1 MNLQDKKI
9 ETDFFYMRVLNH
21 YIDEIFPKLKS
32 SEVLILLLVL
42 RKTIGWRKKWDR
54 ISFSQFQKLCGLASE
69 SITNGVEKLEK
80 LGLIEVERPGS
91 GKTNIY
97 RLILDAKFTEKEK
110 QIIESTSKIEVPETK
125 STSKIEVP
133 ETKSTSK
140 IEVPQKS
147 KYFENRSNN
156 NIIIDNNSDSS
167 KLTSCE
173 KISAAREEAS
183 HIENK
188 SEERKK
194 PETSSSFDK
203 IANSSEDSSGSR
215 DSKPKKNKEV
225 FDSGKAETFNSGEV
239 DFMPNEKVFSK
250 SFIPVDLSKE
260 AAYMAN
266 IQKIINSGGELSGN
280 QILSVFRKKYG
291 DAGLGSYLILKQHR
305 VKMKAFLVDL
315 KTCKMLQITDYYIR
329 NYKGIHKE
337 CNISSDKPSVD
348 ILLSSYMNHFIS
360 KALNEDVKKK
370 EIDPNNL
377 GIPEKFRDVVTAAG
391 SW

>member
-1 MNLQDKKI
+1 MI
-9 ETDFFYMRVLNH
+9 E
-21 YIDEIFPKLKS
+21 P
-32 SEVLILLLVL
+32 
-42 RKTIGWRKKWDR
+42 
-54 ISFSQFQKLCGLASE
+54 
-69 SITNGVEKLEK
+69 SITTQIGGYLLDFKDAGIIIKVTR
-80 LGLIEVERPGS
+80 LGNQ
-91 GKTNIY
+91 KTNVFEFIQGTLLSSVPKSELHHSVGY
-97 RLILDAKFTEKEK
+97 TTELGTLLSSCTIK
-110 QIIESTSKIEVPETK
+110 
-125 STSKIEVP
+125 
-133 ETKSTSK
+133 
-140 IEVPQKS
+140 
-147 KYFENRSNN
+147 NN
-156 NIIIDNNSDSS
+156 NLNLNKD
-167 KLTSCE
+167 KLNKFAE
-173 KISAAREEAS
+173 KNLPAKREEAS
-183 HIENK
+183 HIEDK
-188 SEERKK
+188 SEEKKK
-194 PETSSSFDK
+194 PEISSSSDK
-203 IANSSEDSSGSR
+203 MANSSEDSSGSS

-225 FDSGKAETFNSGEV
+225 FNSGEIETFNSGEV